1 MKKYLKSKTY
11 YLLLL
16 ALSFA
21 IMGIS
26 LLYKYIKGTSTTTDV
41 LALFAVPAFFV
52 GFMLLFDYIMQKI
65 ADRKKKKDYEGLF
78 LEAVAAKMRASNQ
91 FLIEDFRH
99 LQISEKFQNAVRIAY
114 LITKEGESEGRSIAN
129 LEKKFEKRTLE
140 YKALQYVIEVVK
152 EQLTEKTENKTE

>member
-1 MKKYLKSKTY
+1 MKKYLKSKKY

-16 ALSFA
+16 LLSFA
-21 IMGIS
+21 IMGAS
-26 LLYKYIKGTSTTTDV
+26 LLYKYIKGTSSTTDV
-41 LALFAVPAFFV
+41 LSLFAVPAFFV

-78 LEAVAAKMRASNQ
+78 LEAVASKMRASNQ

-99 LQISEKFQNAVRIAY
+99 LQMSDKFQNAVRIAY
-114 LITKEGESEGRSIAN
+114 LITKEGESEGRNLLS

-140 YKALQYVIEVVK
+140 YKAIQYVIEVVK
-152 EQLTEKTENKTE
+152 EQLAEKSENKAD